1 MTDLHCHILPGMD
14 DGAGEVEAS
23 LELLSRQY
31 QDGVRQIALTSH
43 FNSHRVSVEEFLA
56 KRNQAFKE
64 LTKALTHTT
73 MNFHFKLG
81 AEVFFSPQLCELD
94 AGDLCMEGTPY
105 MLIEFPVTH
114 RPHFIRQTFS
124 ALEDKGIYPIIAHVE
139 RYPYMMD
146 DPQLLYELVA
156 AGAYAQINAGALLRT
171 GQTKQLLNLLKW
183 ELAHVIAT
191 DTHSLDK
198 RPPQMGAAMKLIES
212 KLGKGVAEQIIQNSF
227 DLFHGA
233 EPEVAPHSPRKFLGR
248 WI

>member
-14 DGAGEVEAS
+14 DGAKDIDTS
-23 LELLSRQY
+23 LALLSKEY
-31 QDGVRQIALTSH
+31 EDGVRQIALTSH

-56 KRNQAFKE
+56 KRKESYKE
-64 LTKALTHTT
+64 LTKALSHTT
-73 MNFHFKLG
+73 MNFALKLG

-94 AGDLCMEGTPY
+94 IHSLCLEGTPY

-124 ALEDKGIYPIIAHVE
+124 ALEDEGIYPIIAHVE

-156 AGAYAQINAGALLRT
+156 AGAYAQINAGALLRK

-183 ELAHVIAT
+183 ELVHVIST

-198 RPPQMGAAMKLIES
+198 RPPQMAAAMQLIES
-212 KLGKGVAEQIIQNSF
+212 KLGNAMAEQIRNN
-227 DLFHGA
+227 GA
-233 EPEVAPHSPRKFLGR
+233 ELFRGTEPDIAPHNPRKFLGR
-248 WI
+248 WM